1 MFLNFSKV
9 IAMFVLPTRNIKVG
23 SKVLVTLLSHDNGEF
38 GSCQL
43 CGHEQG
49 LLDEL
54 VQPTATVLCLLRC
67 VER

>member
-1 MFLNFSKV
+1 MNLGFIMLLLLIYKGW
-9 IAMFVLPTRNIKVG
+9 IKV
-23 SKVLVTLLSHDNGEF
+23 LATLLSHDDGEF
-38 GSCQL
+38 ESCQL

-54 VQPTATVLCLLRC
+54 VQSAATLLCQSIQC

>member
-1 MFLNFSKV
+1 MYKGW
-9 IAMFVLPTRNIKVG
+9 IKV
-23 SKVLVTLLSHDNGEF
+23 LATLLSHDDGELE
-38 GSCQL
+38 SCQL

-54 VQPTATVLCLLRC
+54 VQYSVNLLQC